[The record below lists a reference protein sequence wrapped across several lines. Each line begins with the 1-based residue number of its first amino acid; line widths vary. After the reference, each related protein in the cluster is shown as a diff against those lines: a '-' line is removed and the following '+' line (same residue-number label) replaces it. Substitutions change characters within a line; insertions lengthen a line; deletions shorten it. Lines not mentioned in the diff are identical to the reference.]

1 MLSPLVIQ
9 PDQVAAFP
17 PNARNRT
24 RTEAS
29 PIRHSLVV
37 LSAAVLAAAIA
48 CQDGSGPTATSP
60 ETRPRFA
67 GEVDSPFV
75 LGSREIAPASHFGP
89 SKVEIVPQVIFPG
102 FNVIPFGTNDD
113 FSFTGFIYRDVP
125 AFSLAVGDV
134 IAFDLR
140 QGNDVETRRTIFFA
154 AANKNPN
161 ACVYNVTTGQITNPQ
176 GIAAASGWTQV
187 VSETQVPQNPFGDA
201 VLGNFELR
209 YTAEAPFT
217 FAGGGLLV
225 GFQGRPPATFLDTD
239 PVGSITGAVCTD
251 PGGHLYTRFFH
262 LPDQTTGILDNIGTN
277 TGDGA
282 FIGGMIIFPE
292 GGGGGGTTCADGVAT
307 ARSRIDQLLPGRP
320 VLRSILNFSLT
331 RVQAGVTNAKRNF
344 GLVVDFLA
352 SLRLISAQDAAEL
365 KTLVAPC

>member
-1 MLSPLVIQ
+1 M
-9 PDQVAAFP
+9 
-17 PNARNRT
+17 
-24 RTEAS
+24 
-29 PIRHSLVV
+29 
-37 LSAAVLAAAIA
+37 A
-48 CQDGSGPTATSP
+48 CQDGAVPTSPSP

-67 GEVDSPFV
+67 GEVDSPFL

-89 SKVEIVPQVIFPG
+89 SKVEIVPEVIFPG
-102 FNVIPFGTNDD
+102 FNVIPFGSNNL
-113 FSFTGFIYRDVP
+113 FSFTGFIYRDDP

-140 QGNDVETRRTIFFA
+140 EANDDQVRRTIFFA
-154 AANKNPN
+154 AANKNPA
-161 ACVYNVTTGQITNPQ
+161 ACVYSPTTGQIQNPQ

-225 GFQGRPPATFLDTD
+225 GFQGSPPATFLDSNS
-239 PVGSITGAVCTD
+239 PGSITGALCTD
-251 PGGHLYTRFFH
+251 PSDHLYARFMH
-262 LPDQTTGILDNIGTN
+262 LPDQTTGVLDIPGTN

-292 GGGGGGTTCADGVAT
+292 GGGGGTTTCEEGVSA
-307 ARSRIDQLLPGRP
+307 ARSQISQLLPDRP
-320 VLRSILNFSLT
+320 FLRGLLNFLLT
-331 RVQAGVTNAKRNF
+331 RMEAGSQTAERNF
-344 GLVVDFLA
+344 GLLLDFVA
-352 SLRLISAQDAAEL
+352 QLRLISFQQAADL
-365 KTLVAPC
+365 KALVAPC